1 MRKLGAAVGLALLL
15 AAVLAAAEETLPWR
29 VDVVDWS
36 GLEPGAD
43 ATVVVKI
50 VIKEPGDYAAY
61 FRLEAFARTPD
72 RKVAA
77 VAAGEGYMTMRDAG
91 AYNLTIRGRMP
102 ENLVCGSLVYVT
114 GIVTGYGASS
124 YAVYKG
130 RESPFEIFYDI
141 PVGVACQERVI
152 AALRLWDAVGGHEG
166 AKKLM
171 EERDA
176 LKSQV
181 SSLMDENRQLRDRLA
196 ELADRVGRLEAEK
209 GALQAEVER
218 QAAENARL
226 KARLEAANKTIADLE
241 ARLGS
246 AALEAERWRTAAL
259 GAAGCAALLAS
270 ALAALA
276 LRRRRG

>member
-1 MRKLGAAVGLALLL
+1 MRKLLAAVGLALLL
-15 AAVLAAAEETLPWR
+15 AAALAAAEETLPWR
-29 VDVVDWS
+29 VDVVGWK

-43 ATVVVKI
+43 ATVIVKI
-50 VIKEPGDYAAY
+50 VLKEPGDYAAY
-61 FRLEAFARTPD
+61 FTLEAFARTPEG
-72 RKVAA
+72 KVA
-77 VAAGEGYMTMRDAG
+77 VVDAGEGYLTMEGAG
-91 AYNLTIRGRMP
+91 VYNLTVRGRMP

-114 GIVTGYGASS
+114 GIVTGYGESS

-130 RESPFEIFYDI
+130 KESPFEIFYILPAD
-141 PVGVACQERVI
+141 VACQEKVI
-152 AALRLWDAVGGHEG
+152 AALKLWDAVGGYSG

-181 SSLMDENRQLRDRLA
+181 SSLMDENRQLRGRLA
-196 ELADRVGRLEAEK
+196 ELADRAGRLEAEK

-218 QAAENARL
+218 QSAENERL
-226 KARLEAANKTIADLE
+226 KARLEAANKTVADLE

-246 AALEAERWRTAAL
+246 ISLEAERWRTAAF
-259 GAAGCAALLAS
+259 GAAGGAALLAV

-276 LRRRRG
+276 LRRRRK